1 MLSGIVMTRKFG
13 SQNTMSTSD
22 MSTTFREWQ
31 DVPQCKKEDFP
42 IAFGTNRN
50 KLQRRETSKVTIVP
64 ELFRSPEEKDLP
76 TLKPNSPPTVCSAK
90 QQHLRRD
97 SNLVVDD
104 THKFPQYDLSEIHL
118 GLILG
123 KGRFAHVIEVKGFSI
138 KSIQEAE
145 SNTSVNDD
153 CDTDPSMSLER
164 GAMVKM
170 NGDNETARFAL
181 KRLHSTIRNDPHM
194 LVQAIGDMAT
204 ETRVLSNLT
213 DHPHVI
219 KLRGIA
225 RESDTTYR
233 KDYFVI
239 LDRMYDTLDRRIRKW
254 RMRDQELSGIQRLFR
269 DMKQT
274 KREQLWMDRLSFAYD
289 LSSALAYLHSKHIIH
304 RDLKPRNIGFDF
316 QGKQFII
323 VLLL

>member
-1 MLSGIVMTRKFG
+1 MNSKTVIHHKLARQPTVFTL
-13 SQNTMSTSD
+13 D
-22 MSTTFREWQ
+22 MSYTFRETQYESQ
-31 DVPQCKKEDFP
+31 DHNEEDEHKNHHR
-42 IAFGTNRN
+42 GEKSEVR
-50 KLQRRETSKVTIVP
+50 IVP
-64 ELFRSPEEKDLP
+64 KTLRWGSEEEP
-76 TLKPNSPPTVCSAK
+76 SFSCVKPNPPPTVGPAT
-90 QQHLRRD
+90 QQQFRKDFDENSR
-97 SNLVVDD
+97 NVDG
-104 THKFPQYDLSEIHL
+104 TQELPRFDLSDIHL
-118 GLILG
+118 GLVLG
-123 KGRFAHVIEVKGFSI
+123 KGSFAQVIEVKGFSI

-204 ETRVLSNLT
+204 ETRVLSSLT

-225 RESDTTYR
+225 RESDTTCR
-233 KDYFVI
+233 KDYFFL

-269 DMKQT
+269 DRKQT
-274 KREQLWMDRLSFAYD
+274 KRKQLWMDRLSFAYD

-323 VLLL
+323 VLLR